1 MPGDRSFEHL
11 FPPFAEK
18 MAGAGVPQPAAEAFR
33 RHFRRLVAGDM
44 GILPESALDP
54 VQELPDADALDPDLA
69 VLGAEAAA
77 RTVVIRLN
85 GGLGTSMGLESPKSL
100 LAVKNGLTF
109 LDLIIQQSRAAGCPL
124 LLMNSFATE
133 PETRDALARLTAGG
147 EQANQGC
154 SGWIR
159 TFLQHRVPRIEARDL
174 QPAAY
179 APQPG
184 LEWCPP
190 GHGDLYHALHS
201 SGLLDRLLVEGRR
214 YALVANVDNLGA
226 DLDLTILG
234 LFVQRRL
241 PFLMEVTDRTPA
253 DAKGG
258 HLAWLRGPDRRLVL
272 RESAQCGEED
282 RVFFQDIRRHRF
294 FNTNNLWI
302 DLVFLHRQ
310 LQLAGSL
317 DLPLICNRKPLLP
330 WDPDSL
336 PVYQL
341 ESAMGAA
348 IGLFPGAQAIRV
360 PRRRFAPVKTTSD
373 LLVARSDATVLGPE
387 GHVLPNPRRALPEPP
402 VVWLDPRFYRTT
414 SDLDQRFP
422 AGPPSLVACRSLR
435 VEGDVRFAVAPE
447 CIGDVRVVNRSSGQ
461 AVVTARRLEGE
472 VRL

>member
-1 MPGDRSFEHL
+1 MPGERSFARL

-18 MAGAGVPQPAAEAFR
+18 MAGAGVPRPAAEAFR
-33 RHFRRLVAGDM
+33 RHFRRLVAGEM
-44 GILPESALDP
+44 GIMPESALEP
-54 VQELPDADALDPDLA
+54 VQELRDAESLDPKLA
-69 VLGAEAAA
+69 SLGAEAAGS
-77 RTVVIRLN
+77 TVVIRLN

-100 LAVKNGLTF
+100 LVVKNGLTF
-109 LDLIIQQSRAAGCPL
+109 LDLICRQSEAAGCPL

-133 PETRDALARLTAGG
+133 PETRAALARLSAGDPAEPEG
-147 EQANQGC
+147 PGR
-154 SGWIR
+154 IR
-159 TFLQHRVPRIEARDL
+159 TFLQHRVPRIQAHDL
-174 QPAAY
+174 APAGY
-179 APQPG
+179 APQPD

-201 SGLLDRLLVEGRR
+201 SGLLDRLLAEGKR

-234 LFVQRRL
+234 FFVQRRL
-241 PFLMEVTDRTPA
+241 PFLMEVTDRTAA

-272 RESAQCGEED
+272 RESAQCAEED
-282 RVFFQDIRRHRF
+282 QEFFQDIRRHRY

-310 LQLAGSL
+310 LSQAGL
-317 DLPLICNRKPLLP
+317 LELPLICNRKPLLP

-348 IGLFPGAQAIRV
+348 ISLFPGAQAIRV

-373 LLVARSDATVLGPE
+373 LLVIRSDATVLSPE
-387 GHVLPNPRRALPEPP
+387 GHVLPNPRRTLPEPP
-402 VVWLDPRFYRTT
+402 VVWLDPQFYRTT
-414 SDLDQRFP
+414 SDLDERFP
-422 AGPPSLVACRSLR
+422 AGPPSLAACRSLR